1 MDKDKLLAGRIAD
14 LSRQCWNGDYLTHTN
29 FLSASELAEFYQ
41 MPGHQHSPGLNTF
54 NGVPYIVFGGREGSD
69 RAMVFFLPSYM
80 DGEQLIRD
88 ELSGDGSIS
97 LVCASPVNP
106 GFADPLTHRDY
117 LGALM
122 NLGIDRSMTGDIL
135 VNQHDPEDGQRP
147 AAGQRPANS
156 QSTADGQ
163 RPISSQRPQKAKIPH
178 TRGMAFIFCA
188 ENVAEFIARE
198 LTRVK
203 HTTVSCQILPPSACD
218 LEPDFR
224 EVTGTVASARLDS
237 IITMVWHLSRGKA
250 QALIQGE
257 KVTVNGRLITSS
269 SFEPGE
275 NDRVSVR
282 GLGKF
287 IYLGDEGS
295 TRKGRLR
302 AKVHLFV

>member
-14 LSRQCWNGDYLTHTN
+14 LTRQCWNGDYLTHTN

-54 NGVPYIVFGGREGSD
+54 NGVPYIVFGGREDSD
-69 RAMVFFLPSYM
+69 RARIFFLPSYM
-80 DGEQLIRD
+80 DVDQLIQD
-88 ELSGDGSIS
+88 ELSGNGSIS
-97 LVCASPVNP
+97 LVYARPVNP

-147 AAGQRPANS
+147 ANGQRSPEDQRLTN
-156 QSTADGQ
+156 GQ
-163 RPISSQRPQKAKIPH
+163 KPQETGRSHP
-178 TRGMAFIFCA
+178 RGMAYIFCA
-188 ENVAEFIARE
+188 ENVAELIASE

-224 EVTGTVASARLDS
+224 ELTGTVASIRLDS

>member
-41 MPGHQHSPGLNTF
+41 MPGHRHSPGLNTF

-69 RAMVFFLPSYM
+69 RAIVFFLPSYM

-97 LVCASPVNP
+97 LVCARPVNP

-147 AAGQRPANS
+147 QETGRSHP
-156 QSTADGQ
+156 
-163 RPISSQRPQKAKIPH
+163 
-178 TRGMAFIFCA
+178 RGMAYIFCA
-188 ENVAEFIARE
+188 ENVAELIASE

-224 EVTGTVASARLDS
+224 ELTGTVASIRLDS

>member
-54 NGVPYIVFGGREGSD
+54 NGVPYIVFGGREDSD
-69 RAMVFFLPSYM
+69 RARIFFLPSYM
-80 DGEQLIRD
+80 DVDQLIQD
-88 ELSGDGSIS
+88 ELSGNGSIS
-97 LVCASPVNP
+97 LVCARPVNP

-147 AAGQRPANS
+147 QETGRSYP
-156 QSTADGQ
+156 
-163 RPISSQRPQKAKIPH
+163 
-178 TRGMAFIFCA
+178 RGMAYIFCA
-188 ENVAEFIARE
+188 ENVAELIASE

-224 EVTGTVASARLDS
+224 ELTGTVASIRLDS

>member
-41 MPGHQHSPGLNTF
+41 MPGHQRSPGLNTF
-54 NGVPYIVFGGREGSD
+54 NGVPYIVFGGREDSD
-69 RAMVFFLPSYM
+69 RARIFFLPSYM
-80 DGEQLIRD
+80 DADLLIRD
-88 ELSGDGSIS
+88 ELSGNGSIS

-106 GFADPLTHRDY
+106 DFADPLTHRDY

-122 NLGIDRSMTGDIL
+122 HLGIDRNMTGDIL
-135 VNQHDPEDGQRP
+135 VNQHDTEERQRSSNVPGTPGGQRQVNGQRP
-147 AAGQRPANS
+147 HKRKTQHPRS
-156 QSTADGQ
+156 
-163 RPISSQRPQKAKIPH
+163 
-178 TRGMAFIFCA
+178 MAYIFCG
-188 ENVAEFIARE
+188 ENVAELIASE

-203 HTTVSCQILPPSACD
+203 HTTVSCRILPPSACD

-224 EVTGTVASARLDS
+224 ELTGTVASLRLDS

-250 QALIQGE
+250 QTLIQGE

-269 SFEPGE
+269 SFEPRE
-275 NDRVSVR
+275 NDRISVR

>member
-41 MPGHQHSPGLNTF
+41 IPGHRHSPGLNTF
-54 NGVPYIVFGGREGSD
+54 NGVPYIVFGGREDSD
-69 RAMVFFLPSYM
+69 RAIVFFLPSYM

-97 LVCASPVNP
+97 LVCARPVNP

-147 AAGQRPANS
+147 QETGRSHP
-156 QSTADGQ
+156 
-163 RPISSQRPQKAKIPH
+163 
-178 TRGMAFIFCA
+178 RGMAYIFCA
-188 ENVAEFIARE
+188 ENVAELIASE

-224 EVTGTVASARLDS
+224 ELTGTVASIRLDS

-269 SFEPGE
+269 SFEPEG

>member
-41 MPGHQHSPGLNTF
+41 MPGHRHSPGLNTF

-88 ELSGDGSIS
+88 ELSGNGSIS

-135 VNQHDPEDGQRP
+135 VNQRDPEDGK
-147 AAGQRPANS
+147 
-156 QSTADGQ
+156 
-163 RPISSQRPQKAKIPH
+163 RPQETGRSHP
-178 TRGMAFIFCA
+178 RGMAFIFCA
-188 ENVAEFIARE
+188 ENVAELIAGE

-224 EVTGTVASARLDS
+224 ELTGTVASIRLDS

-269 SFEPGE
+269 SFEPEE

>member
-41 MPGHQHSPGLNTF
+41 MPGHRHSPGLNTF

-97 LVCASPVNP
+97 LVCARPVNP

-122 NLGIDRSMTGDIL
+122 NLGIDRSMTGDML

-147 AAGQRPANS
+147 QETGRSHP
-156 QSTADGQ
+156 
-163 RPISSQRPQKAKIPH
+163 
-178 TRGMAFIFCA
+178 RGMAYIFCA
-188 ENVAEFIARE
+188 ENVAKLIASE

-224 EVTGTVASARLDS
+224 ELTGTVASIRLDS

-295 TRKGRLR
+295 TRKGRLK

>member
-135 VNQHDPEDGQRP
+135 VNRHDPEDGQRP
-147 AAGQRPANS
+147 QE
-156 QSTADGQ
+156 TVT
-163 RPISSQRPQKAKIPH
+163 PH
-178 TRGMAFIFCA
+178 PRGMAYIFCA
-188 ENVAEFIARE
+188 ENVAELIAIE

-224 EVTGTVASARLDS
+224 ELTGTVASIRLDS

-275 NDRVSVR
+275 NDRISVR

>member
-54 NGVPYIVFGGREGSD
+54 NGVPYIVFGGREDSD
-69 RAMVFFLPSYM
+69 RARIFFLPSYM
-80 DGEQLIRD
+80 DADQLIQD
-88 ELSGDGSIS
+88 ELSGNGSIS

-147 AAGQRPANS
+147 QETGRSHP
-156 QSTADGQ
+156 
-163 RPISSQRPQKAKIPH
+163 
-178 TRGMAFIFCA
+178 RGMAYIFCA
-188 ENVAEFIARE
+188 ENVAELIASE

-203 HTTVSCQILPPSACD
+203 HTTVSCQIIPPSACD

-224 EVTGTVASARLDS
+224 ELTGTVASIRLDS

>member
-41 MPGHQHSPGLNTF
+41 MPGHRHSPGLNTF
-54 NGVPYIVFGGREGSD
+54 NGVPYIVFGGREDSD
-69 RAMVFFLPSYM
+69 RAIVFFLPSYM

-97 LVCASPVNP
+97 LVCARPVNP

-147 AAGQRPANS
+147 QETGRSHP
-156 QSTADGQ
+156 
-163 RPISSQRPQKAKIPH
+163 
-178 TRGMAFIFCA
+178 RGMAYIFCA
-188 ENVAEFIARE
+188 ENVAELIASE

-224 EVTGTVASARLDS
+224 ELTGTVASIRLDS

>member
-54 NGVPYIVFGGREGSD
+54 DGVPYIVFGGREDSD

-80 DGEQLIRD
+80 DGDQLIQD
-88 ELSGDGSIS
+88 ELSGNGSIS

-122 NLGIDRSMTGDIL
+122 NLGIDRSTTGDIL
-135 VNQHDPEDGQRP
+135 VNQHDPEDGR
-147 AAGQRPANS
+147 RPANS
-156 QSTADGQ
+156 QMPADGQ
-163 RPISSQRPQKAKIPH
+163 GPASGQAAKGKKTPH
-178 TRGMAFIFCA
+178 PRGMAFIFCA
-188 ENVAEFIARE
+188 ENVAGLIARE

-224 EVTGTVASARLDS
+224 EVTGTVASVRLDS

-250 QALIQGE
+250 QALIQSE

>member
-41 MPGHQHSPGLNTF
+41 MPGHRHSPGLNTF

-69 RAMVFFLPSYM
+69 RAIVFFLPSYM

-97 LVCASPVNP
+97 LVCARPVNP

-147 AAGQRPANS
+147 QETGRSHP
-156 QSTADGQ
+156 
-163 RPISSQRPQKAKIPH
+163 
-178 TRGMAFIFCA
+178 RGMAYIFCA
-188 ENVAEFIARE
+188 ENVAELIAGE

-203 HTTVSCQILPPSACD
+203 HTTISCQILPPSACD

-224 EVTGTVASARLDS
+224 ELTGTVASIRLDS

>member
-41 MPGHQHSPGLNTF
+41 IPGHLHSPGLNTF
-54 NGVPYIVFGGREGSD
+54 NGVPYIVFGGREDSD
-69 RAMVFFLPSYM
+69 RARIFFLPSYM
-80 DGEQLIRD
+80 DADQLIQD
-88 ELSGDGSIS
+88 ELSGNGSIS
-97 LVCASPVNP
+97 LVCARPVNP

-147 AAGQRPANS
+147 QETGRSHP
-156 QSTADGQ
+156 
-163 RPISSQRPQKAKIPH
+163 
-178 TRGMAFIFCA
+178 RGMAYIFCA
-188 ENVAEFIARE
+188 ENVAELIASE

-224 EVTGTVASARLDS
+224 ELTGTVASIRLDS

>member
-1 MDKDKLLAGRIAD
+1 MNKDKLLAGRIAD

-41 MPGHQHSPGLNTF
+41 IPGHLHSPGLNTF
-54 NGVPYIVFGGREGSD
+54 NGVPYIVFGGREDSD
-69 RAMVFFLPSYM
+69 RARIFFLPSYM
-80 DGEQLIRD
+80 DADQLIQD
-88 ELSGDGSIS
+88 ELSGNGSIS
-97 LVCASPVNP
+97 LVCARPVNP

-147 AAGQRPANS
+147 QETGRSHP
-156 QSTADGQ
+156 
-163 RPISSQRPQKAKIPH
+163 
-178 TRGMAFIFCA
+178 RGMAYIFCA
-188 ENVAEFIARE
+188 ENVAELIASE

-224 EVTGTVASARLDS
+224 ELTGTVASIRLDS

>member
-54 NGVPYIVFGGREGSD
+54 NGVPYIVFGGRDDSD
-69 RAMVFFLPSYM
+69 RARIFFLPSYM
-80 DGEQLIRD
+80 DADQLIQD
-88 ELSGDGSIS
+88 ELSGNGSIS
-97 LVCASPVNP
+97 LVCARPVNP

-147 AAGQRPANS
+147 ANGQRSPEDQRLTNGQRPQETGRS
-156 QSTADGQ
+156 H
-163 RPISSQRPQKAKIPH
+163 P
-178 TRGMAFIFCA
+178 RGMAYIFCA
-188 ENVAEFIARE
+188 ENVTELIASE

-224 EVTGTVASARLDS
+224 ELTGTVASIRLDS

>member
-54 NGVPYIVFGGREGSD
+54 NGVPYIVFGGRDDSD

-88 ELSGDGSIS
+88 ELSGNGSIS

-135 VNQHDPEDGQRP
+135 VDQHDPEDGQQP
-147 AAGQRPANS
+147 VSVKG
-156 QSTADGQ
+156 
-163 RPISSQRPQKAKIPH
+163 PQKTKAPH
-178 TRGMAFIFCA
+178 PRGMAFIFCA
-188 ENVAEFIARE
+188 ENVAELIARE

-224 EVTGTVASARLDS
+224 EVTGTVASVRLDS

-269 SFEPGE
+269 SFEPGK

>member
-54 NGVPYIVFGGREGSD
+54 NGVPYIAFGGREDSD
-69 RAMVFFLPSYM
+69 RARIFFLPSYM
-80 DGEQLIRD
+80 DVDQLIQD
-88 ELSGDGSIS
+88 ELSGNGSIS
-97 LVCASPVNP
+97 LVCARPVNP

-147 AAGQRPANS
+147 QETGRSHP
-156 QSTADGQ
+156 
-163 RPISSQRPQKAKIPH
+163 
-178 TRGMAFIFCA
+178 RGMAYIFCA
-188 ENVAEFIARE
+188 ENVAELIASE

-203 HTTVSCQILPPSACD
+203 HTTVSCQIIPPSACD

-224 EVTGTVASARLDS
+224 ELTGTVASIRLDS